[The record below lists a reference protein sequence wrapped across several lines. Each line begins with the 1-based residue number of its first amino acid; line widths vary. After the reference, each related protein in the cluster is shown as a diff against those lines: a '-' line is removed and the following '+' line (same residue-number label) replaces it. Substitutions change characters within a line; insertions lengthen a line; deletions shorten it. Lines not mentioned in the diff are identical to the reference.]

1 MTINEL
7 IPIIILL
14 FAAFI
19 CIYTITTRICECFEY
34 EAKMNVVKNI
44 LKAYT
49 EKGTLY
55 DIDALVNS
63 LEVKILRRN
72 KCV

>member
-1 MTINEL
+1 
-7 IPIIILL
+7 
-14 FAAFI
+14 
-19 CIYTITTRICECFEY
+19 
-34 EAKMNVVKNI
+34 MNTVKNI

-63 LEVKILRRN
+63 LEAKNI
-72 KCV
+72 KEK